1 MRNSVIN
8 VIEMLI
14 GSILIGLGLIYL
26 MSQYKALSELTDTL
40 TEKITKDDKI
50 IRQYN
55 NNALDQ
61 VTHAELCAAIMGYR
75 EYPIMV
81 DDNLI
86 PSDGQDYEL
95 YFSYVKTGLYKKE
108 YLYDDNRNI
117 IMLIFT
123 FIGT

>member
-26 MSQYKALSELTDTL
+26 MSQYKALSGLTDIL
-40 TEKITKDDKI
+40 TGKIIEDDKI
-50 IRQYN
+50 IRQYSKS
-55 NNALDQ
+55 ALDR
-61 VTHAELCAAIMGYR
+61 VTHAELCASIMGYR

-86 PSDGQDYEL
+86 PTDRQDYEL
-95 YFSYVKTGLYKKE
+95 YFSYIKTGVYKKE
-108 YLYDDNRNI
+108 NLYDDNRNI
-117 IMLIFT
+117 IMLKFT